1 MKKITLFFVLVTLL
15 ASCNSDTGA
24 ICNSDTEAICNSDA
38 EYLIELLVSVT
49 NNVCPSS
56 FGDGLILTKVENEA
70 NYVIYYY
77 EGDPDFY
84 GYGND
89 LATEE
94 DLMDKIFGEYIPED
108 IAPSSHQFLDA
119 MIQLHKGV
127 IYRYYTLSGS
137 VIDVVIESD
146 QLSSVKIADG
156 TLEFLVPKDEC
167 SNETYYGNEL
177 VGTQWMHIN
186 KYGQLSCIIS
196 FVSENTMHIKNFIR
210 YSNSNNAPIHV
221 QEVDDTYTYDQSN
234 KKGKYYS
241 TNGDV
246 ANFVYLNNS
255 IVVTGYYNDGSPA
268 RMEFHPYSEK

>member
-56 FGDGLILTKVENEA
+56 FGDGLILTKVENES

-89 LATEE
+89 LATEK

-108 IAPSSHQFLDA
+108 IAPSSHQFLDSLLFRLRNPMFVYPFA
-119 MIQLHKGV
+119 KC
-127 IYRYYTLSGS
+127 LS
-137 VIDVVIESD
+137 
-146 QLSSVKIADG
+146 
-156 TLEFLVPKDEC
+156 TF
-167 SNETYYGNEL
+167 T
-177 VGTQWMHIN
+177 
-186 KYGQLSCIIS
+186 
-196 FVSENTMHIKNFIR
+196 F
-210 YSNSNNAPIHV
+210 
-221 QEVDDTYTYDQSN
+221 
-234 KKGKYYS
+234 S
-241 TNGDV
+241 TNPFGKQ
-246 ANFVYLNNS
+246 
-255 IVVTGYYNDGSPA
+255 IVS
-268 RMEFHPYSEK
+268 